1 MTFLQ
6 LLYVFFKIGLL
17 GFGGGYAML
26 SLIQFEVVDHFHWM
40 TVTQF
45 SDMLAISQMTPGPVS
60 INTATYVGYEVAGIP
75 GAVVATIALCLPSI
89 LMMYFVMRFMINNKE
104 NRFMQYILSGLR
116 PVLGG
121 LILAAALLL
130 VNRESFIDF
139 GWGERN
145 ISVLIFIATFV
156 ALYFYKVNAMW
167 LIVAAGAV
175 GMIFM

>member
-26 SLIQFEVVDHFHWM
+26 SLIQFEVVDHFAWL

-45 SDMLAISQMTPGPVS
+45 SDILALSQMTPGPVS
-60 INTATYVGYEVAGIP
+60 INTATYVGYEVAGVP
-75 GAVVATIALCLPSI
+75 GAIVATLALCLPAI
-89 LMMYFVMRFMINNKE
+89 LMMYFVMRFMINNKD
-104 NRFMQYILSGLR
+104 NRIMQYILSGLR

-130 VNRESFIDF
+130 VNRESFVDF
-139 GWGERN
+139 GWGDRN
-145 ISVLIFIATFV
+145 ISLLIFIATFV
-156 ALYFYKVNAMW
+156 ALFFYKVNAMW
-167 LIVAAGAV
+167 LIMIAGVV
-175 GMIFM
+175 GILFM

>member
-26 SLIQFEVVDHFHWM
+26 SLIQFEVVDHFGWM

-145 ISVLIFIATFV
+145 ISVVIFIATFV

-167 LIVAAGAV
+167 LIAAAGAV

>member
-1 MTFLQ
+1 MEILQ

-26 SLIQFEVVDHFHWM
+26 SLIQFEVVDHFGWM
-40 TVTQF
+40 TITQF

-75 GAVVATIALCLPSI
+75 GAVMATISLCLPSV
-89 LMMYFVMRFMINNKE
+89 LMMYFVMRFMIANND
-104 NRFMQYILSGLR
+104 NRYMQYVLKGLR

-130 VNRESFIDF
+130 VNRESFVDF
-139 GWGERN
+139 GWGESN
-145 ISVLIFIATFV
+145 VSVIIFVATFV

-167 LIVAAGAV
+167 LIVIAGAIGV
-175 GMIFM
+175 LIM

>member
-145 ISVLIFIATFV
+145 ISVVIFIATFV

>member
-26 SLIQFEVVDHFHWM
+26 SLIQFEVVDHFGWM

-89 LMMYFVMRFMINNKE
+89 LMMYFVIRFMINNKE
-104 NRFMQYILSGLR
+104 NRFMQYILGGLR

-130 VNRESFIDF
+130 VNRESFVDF

-167 LIVAAGAV
+167 LIASAGAV
-175 GMIFM
+175 GVLFM